1 MEIVV
6 TVVAIL
12 ALIMLGVL
20 LIHSLNAQH
29 DQRIAG
35 FHYSEALPWVRR
47 RNRRNRPPTGPAR
60 SPGSTRD
67 GDGGA
72 EEDSR

>member
-6 TVVAIL
+6 TLVAIL
-12 ALIMLGVL
+12 ALIMLGAL
-20 LIHSLNAQH
+20 LIHNLNAQH

-35 FHYSEALPWVRR
+35 FHYSDALPGIRR
-47 RNRRNRPPTGPAR
+47 RNRRNRPPTGPAGA
-60 SPGSTRD
+60 PGTTRD

-72 EEDSR
+72 EDDSR